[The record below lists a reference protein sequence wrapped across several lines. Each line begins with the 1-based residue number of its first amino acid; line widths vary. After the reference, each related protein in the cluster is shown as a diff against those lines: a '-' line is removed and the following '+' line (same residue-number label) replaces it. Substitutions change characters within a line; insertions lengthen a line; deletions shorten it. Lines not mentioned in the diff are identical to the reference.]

1 MKKLMCVT
9 AHPDDEAWAF
19 GGALLRYRKRGVE
32 TQVLC
37 LTRGGAGTYR
47 GTAKSSEEQ
56 MQLRAQEFHAA
67 CRLLKVTHTE
77 LLDYPDG
84 GLARLNFFEVVA
96 DLTQRIRAAKPGVVI
111 TFGSEGTVTA
121 HPDHSMVALF
131 ITAACHWAGRQDRFS
146 EQLRRGVAP
155 HSVEKLYYLSTK
167 DIWPERPPISPPPI
181 TANID
186 VREFVETKVEAF
198 KAHATQAPLLPTYE
212 RVLRSP
218 YEYYHLAA
226 ARAPRTAEAETDLF
240 AGVPER

>member
-19 GGALLRYRKRGVE
+19 GGGLLRCREGGVE
-32 TQVLC
+32 THVLC

-67 CRLLKVTHTE
+67 CQVLKVSHTD

-96 DLTQRIRAAKPGVVI
+96 DLTQRLRAAKPDVVI
-111 TFGSEGTVTA
+111 TFGTEGTVTA
-121 HPDHSMVALF
+121 HPDHSMAALF
-131 ITAACHWAGRQDRFS
+131 TTAGCHWAARQDRFS
-146 EQLRRGVAP
+146 EQLQRGLAP

-167 DIWPERPPISPPPI
+167 DIWPERPPISPPPV
-181 TANID
+181 TTTID
-186 VREFVETKVEAF
+186 VREFVDRKVEAF

-226 ARAPRTAEAETDLF
+226 ARAPRRAEAETDLF
-240 AGVPER
+240 AGVK